1 MIGPA
6 VFLAS
11 SVLATAL
18 NPAPATAPYG
28 PQSAP
33 QSAPA
38 SSQRDSAA
46 VPATLA
52 PGLVRPASYVI
63 PRQKAWPEGRDFM
76 CADDR
81 CKTVYPVHNTATPIE
96 RERGPLARN

>member
-1 MIGPA
+1 MSGLA
-6 VFLAS
+6 VLFAS

-28 PQSAP
+28 PQSQA
-33 QSAPA
+33 SAPVT
-38 SSQRDSAA
+38 SHSDSGS

-76 CADDR
+76 CADDK
-81 CKTVYPVHNTATPIE
+81 CKKVYPVHNTGTPIE
-96 RERGPLARN
+96 RERGRLARD